1 MSGLGAGLIILAIVA
16 LFVLSII
23 LLLMPIFIY
32 CRLGEIKDLLNE
44 LVTIKNMENHIQW
57 GAITMVYNIIR
68 WLIRVIRAFL

>member
-44 LVTIKNMENHIQW
+44 LVTIKNMENHIQ
-57 GAITMVYNIIR
+57 
-68 WLIRVIRAFL
+68 